1 MNAMFKQLSAEL
13 VKAREEIR
21 LTPEQVAIKIKM
33 DFKFLQKMES
43 GDFSFLPDIFLKAF
57 LREYAKC
64 VGLNEQTVLQK
75 YQFAKEGKPLE
86 LPYEE
91 PENPRT
97 ETSHVSTSPILIT
110 DDHLQ
115 TSYSPEKK
123 FSFTSKQLISVG
135 GGALIIFAALIY
147 WFVIKQNAD
156 VIITERPY
164 EESIQEN
171 KERYE
176 EEVLPA
182 DSSWV
187 SGSSDSLVL
196 AITSIDSSWLKIVS
210 DDNTIKEYFLY
221 PNTTIEIKAAAKFSM
236 TIGNPTVVKFLL
248 NNQPL
253 EFNPSSTRR
262 EIIQITKA
270 GIKYIDETL
279 KQ

>member
-1 MNAMFKQLSAEL
+1 MNAMFKQLSEEL

-21 LTPEQVAIKIKM
+21 LTPEQVAVKIKM

-43 GDFSFLPDIFLKAF
+43 GDFSFLPDIYLKAF

-64 VGLNEQTVLQK
+64 VGLNDQTVLQK
-75 YQFAKEGKPLE
+75 YQLAKEGKSLE
-86 LPYEE
+86 VRDEE
-91 PENPRT
+91 PEAPQT
-97 ETSHVSTSPILIT
+97 ETSPILTSPRLIT

-115 TSYSPEKK
+115 TTYSPEKK
-123 FSFTSKQLISVG
+123 FSFTSKQLMSIG

-164 EESIQEN
+164 EESIQDN

-176 EEVLPA
+176 DEVVPA

-187 SGSSDSLVL
+187 SASSDSLVL
-196 AITSIDSSWLKIVS
+196 AITSRDSSWLKIIS
-210 DDNTIKEYFLY
+210 DDNATKEYFLY
-221 PNTTIEIKAAAKFSM
+221 PNTTIKIKAATKFSM

-270 GIKYIDETL
+270 GIKYIDEPL